1 MSGRP
6 LMKRKIMIGMTF
18 ILLATLISGCARI
31 SQKEFDY
38 VVADKD
44 AALVELASLQSKS
57 TTIENDLN
65 TINAE
70 KDAVRAEVN
79 SLQKQLN
86 AVQVSLTNTNAE
98 VAAREAQITELEAQI
113 TTLGKEVADLIR
125 QFTAIR
131 EGALGQQQSTQ
142 GEKPQYSGIATI
154 ALTSG
159 VSAFDEAFGSH
170 STATTLHLTN
180 EELMQGDWRKGPSG
194 TNQADF
200 ILPGINNMDLKTGCL
215 AEGFVIPE
223 IGTMVFLIR
232 DSVYWQN
239 KEPTNGR
246 KLTIDDIVFS
256 LKRMCTEAGSYI
268 KMSYPNLCNT
278 ISITGDEK
286 NRLVTLKCPVTEW
299 ANMFTIF
306 PDFISIMP
314 RDAIEKFGN
323 MNDWRN
329 SIGTGAFIL
338 TDYVSNA
345 SATFIKNPNYWQT
358 NPIGPGKGDRLPYME
373 GVKMLV
379 ITDSSTRKAAFRLG
393 KIDCINGEYG
403 DIKELMGNPGVKQM
417 EYTMDYSMV
426 ISMRTD
432 KTNLPFSK
440 KEVRQALTMAID
452 FNAIKNQYYFGKA
465 DIFNW
470 PICNVKEYSSAFIP
484 LEQLP
489 ANCQELYSYNVV
501 KAKNLLA
508 TAGYSSGFLVTVI
521 TSNTPSYIEY
531 LALVKSMWAG
541 IGVNMTIQVM
551 DSATYYARVVARNY
565 DSMMYHSS
573 STNWQKMQN
582 FTGTSQYNMS
592 YVNDPVCNEAV
603 ARSLEL
609 IGVDE
614 VKLVKNFGDLVPY
627 VVEQCFQ
634 ISKPNPYNYVLWGSW
649 VKNWSGEQNV
659 GYYNYPS
666 YLKYIWIDTALKK

>member
-1 MSGRP
+1 
-6 LMKRKIMIGMTF
+6 MKRKIIIGMIF
-18 ILLATLISGCARI
+18 VLLATLVSGCSHI
-31 SQKEFDY
+31 SQKEFDSLIM
-38 VVADKD
+38 DKN
-44 AALVELASLQSKS
+44 AALAELESLQSQLSK
-57 TTIENDLN
+57 IENNLN

-70 KDAVRAEVN
+70 KDSIQAEVN
-79 SLQKQLN
+79 TLKEQLN
-86 AVQVSLTNTNAE
+86 AVQTNLTNVNAE
-98 VAAREAQITELEAQI
+98 VASRETQVTELEAQV
-113 TTLGKEVADLIR
+113 TNLGKEIADLIR
-125 QFTAIR
+125 QVAAIRDTAIL
-131 EGALGQQQSTQ
+131 EWTQS
-142 GEKPQYSGIATI
+142 ERPQYGGIATI

-159 VSAFDEAFGSH
+159 VSAFDEVFGSY
-170 STATTLHLTN
+170 STVTTLHLTN

-200 ILPGINNMDLKTGCL
+200 ILPSINNIDLKTGCL
-215 AEGFVIPE
+215 AESFAIPA
-223 IGTMVFLIR
+223 IGTIIFLIR
-232 DSVYWQN
+232 DGVYWQN

-246 KLTIDDIVFS
+246 ELTIDDIVFS

-268 KMSYPNLCNT
+268 KMSYPNLCST
-278 ISITGDEK
+278 ISISGDEA
-286 NRLVTLKCPVTEW
+286 NRLVTLKCPVSEW
-299 ANMFTIF
+299 ANMFTLF

-329 SIGTGAFIL
+329 SISTGAFIL

-345 SATFIKNPNYWQT
+345 SATFIKNPNYWEA
-358 NPIGPGKGDRLPYME
+358 NPIGPGKGDRLPYLE

-379 ITDSSTRKAAFRLG
+379 ISDTSTRNAAFRLG
-393 KIDCINGEYG
+393 KIDSINGEYG
-403 DIKELMGNPGVKQM
+403 EVKGLMANPGVKQK

-470 PICNVKEYSSAFIP
+470 PICYTKEYSDAFISFG
-484 LEQLP
+484 QLP
-489 ANCQELYSYNVV
+489 SNCQELYSYSVA

-508 TAGYSSGFLVTVI
+508 TSGYSGGFPVTVI
-521 TSNTPSYIEY
+521 TSNTQSYIDY
-531 LALVKSMWAG
+531 LVLIRSMWAG
-541 IGVNMTIQVM
+541 IGINMTIQVM
-551 DSATYYARVVARNY
+551 DSDTYYTRVISRNY
-565 DSMMYHSS
+565 DSMIYHSS

-582 FTGTSQYNMS
+582 FTGTSQFNMS
-592 YVNDPVCNEAV
+592 YINDPVCNEAL

-614 VKLVKNFGDLVPY
+614 AKLAKNFADLVPY

-634 ISKPNPYNYVLWGSW
+634 ISKPNPYNYVLWGPW
-649 VKNWSGEQNV
+649 VKNWNGEQNV

-666 YLKYIWIDTALKK
+666 YLKYIWIDSTLKQ